1 MNNKE
6 SIEIVKKFNQENR
19 YRDCG
24 KINNAIDKV
33 IELAEKYLEIQS
45 NVNEYEIINY
55 LKNKIDKTMPQYT
68 ETLVD
73 GKVYRIENIPLETNF
88 SQKTSNMVQKLI
100 DLYQEQKQL
109 NEVHQKINGELR
121 IKVKELE
128 KFKLY
133 YQNEINLLA
142 NYVHK
147 DKIKEKIEEVKN
159 SKENYTF
166 SQVTSEDIRRT
177 IITNLQEL
185 LGE

>member
-24 KINNAIDKV
+24 KINNAIDEV
-33 IELAEKYLEIQS
+33 IELAEKYLETQS

-88 SQKTSNMVQKLI
+88 SQKTSDMVQKLI

-109 NEVHQKINGELR
+109 NQEHQKINGELR

-128 KFKLY
+128 ERRKNTMAL
-133 YQNEINLLA
+133 IGA
-142 NYVHK
+142 NYINK
-147 DKIKEKIEEVKN
+147 DKIKGKI
-159 SKENYTF
+159 KELNIEIASPF
-166 SQVTSEDIRRT
+166 GARPDFQIVGEIQ
-177 IITNLQEL
+177 ILQEL